1 METKLMGLIDA
12 GDLDNAKTYITETL
26 WREKPEDAKEGEDQ
40 GNENGLLTGE
50 LQDYLTEE
58 GVVDKAKTQDLCT
71 LSKDACQL
79 RIDEMNE
86 AMQDGWEDNLA

>member
-1 METKLMGLIDA
+1 METKLMRLID
-12 GDLDNAKTYITETL
+12 DEQLDAAKEFITKKL
-26 WREKPEDAKEGEDQ
+26 WREKPENDPNDE

-58 GVVDKAKTQDLCT
+58 GKVDKQKTQDLCT

-86 AMQDGWEDNLA
+86 AMTGDWEGNLA